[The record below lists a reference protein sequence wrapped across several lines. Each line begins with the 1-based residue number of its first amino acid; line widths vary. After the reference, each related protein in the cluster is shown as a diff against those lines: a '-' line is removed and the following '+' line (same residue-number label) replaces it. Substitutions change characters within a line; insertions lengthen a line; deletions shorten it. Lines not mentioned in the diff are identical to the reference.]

1 MNHSLNHATPGN
13 ASYTLIVGGAGFVG
27 ANLAERLLAAGRRVL
42 LFDNLGRRGVE
53 SNVRWL
59 CAQYGGQLQV
69 QIEDLRNGEALA
81 AAVRYADAVFHL
93 GAQVAVTT
101 SLADPLYDFAV
112 NAQGTLTLLEAI
124 RQHAP
129 TTPLFFTS
137 TNKVYGDLVDLPLRR
152 LATRYTPADELVRTQ
167 GIDERRNLAFH
178 SPYGCSKGAA
188 DQYVLDYALTF
199 GLRTVVFR
207 MSCIYGP
214 RQFGTEDQGWVAH
227 FLRRALRQEALT
239 IYGDGRQVR
248 DLLYVGDLIDA
259 LLLAEQQID
268 QITGEAFN
276 IGGGPAN
283 TVSLLELAPML
294 EALCGR
300 PVTYHFANWRR
311 GDQRYYVS
319 NSAKFQAAT
328 GWQPQVGVADG
339 LSRLAAWLQHSG
351 GEDAVRQLSPRATAE
366 PLPVTMNGGY
376 HGATSRHGSTYPQ
389 AHVPTR
395 QEQRYDN

>member
-1 MNHSLNHATPGN
+1 MTHLLNHAGAGKGP
-13 ASYTLIVGGAGFVG
+13 YTLIIGGAGFVG
-27 ANLAERLLAAGRRVL
+27 ANLADRLLTAGRRVL

-53 SNVRWL
+53 TNLRWL
-59 CAQYGGQLQV
+59 CANHGSQLQV
-69 QIEDLRNGEALA
+69 QIDDLRDSEALA
-81 AAVRYADAVFHL
+81 AAVRYAAAIFHL

-101 SLADPLYDFAV
+101 SLTDPLHDFAV

-124 RQHAP
+124 RHHAP

-137 TNKVYGDLVDLPLRR
+137 TNKVYGDLVDLALRR
-152 LATRYTPADELVRTQ
+152 QPTRYVPADELVRAQ

-188 DQYVLDYALTF
+188 DQYVLDYAHTF

-248 DLLYVGDLIDA
+248 DLLYVGDLVDA
-259 LLLAEQQID
+259 FLLAEQQVD
-268 QITGEAFN
+268 QIAGEAFN

-283 TVSLLELAPML
+283 AVSLLELLTML
-294 EALCGR
+294 EALCGK
-300 PVTYHFANWRR
+300 PVTHHFADWRR

-328 GWQPQVGVADG
+328 GWRPQVGVADG
-339 LSRLAAWLQHSG
+339 LRRLAAWLQSSSG
-351 GEDAVRQLSPRATAE
+351 EAAIRQVNGRTTNEPVQVTAGGARNGTN
-366 PLPVTMNGGY
+366 PL
-376 HGATSRHGSTYPQ
+376 HTYPYRNDHT
-389 AHVPTR
+389 AIW